1 MSAGSKGLP
10 LKQFFPDTNH
20 QLPLITSEHRNEI
33 IQLIKT
39 KGHIVDD
46 NTLAID
52 GKEIHRNS
60 SKEGVFEFLRD
71 IICNSDAFKEQV
83 ENVMSLIGCSQHND
97 GMAKEF
103 NSDEVL
109 EACLGRNGVI
119 DDAVLRAI
127 LPVLE
132 ASFKNSEPSD
142 DQCKLI
148 ASILLNTRSNFL
160 YMENPIFAPFM
171 EKILSF
177 ITVNPESAKDIMNFT
192 LSELI
197 VQVLTLR
204 L

>member
-1 MSAGSKGLP
+1 
-10 LKQFFPDTNH
+10 
-20 QLPLITSEHRNEI
+20 
-33 IQLIKT
+33 
-39 KGHIVDD
+39 
-46 NTLAID
+46 
-52 GKEIHRNS
+52 

-177 ITVNPESAKDIMNFT
+177 ITVNPESAKDIMNFGT
-192 LSELI
+192 LMLELI
-197 VQVLTLR
+197 RPGVNSAFVKMCERVFPEINLEDLYETYLELQKQLNQNAKQKEVLKDDYSVVQ
-204 L
+204 